1 MRWARAALAAL
12 TLFLA
17 APAGAQDQAIG
28 LLVDPE
34 RVLQTSEF
42 GRSVLDEIA
51 IRRRGLLAETEA
63 ISSAF
68 ELEERELTDL
78 RETLSRDGFQ
88 ELADDFDARVR
99 KARADQDLKA
109 AELTRWA
116 ESRRRAFFA
125 ALNDVYAVVLRT
137 RGASAILDIRSVILA
152 DQSLDITA
160 EVIDRVD
167 AARARA
173 LDVPAERD

>member
-1 MRWARAALAAL
+1 MIWLRRMLVALAL
-12 TLFLA
+12 LG
-17 APAGAQDQAIG
+17 AGPVLGQDRAIV

-42 GRSVLDEIA
+42 GRSVLDQIA
-51 IRRRGLLAETEA
+51 LRRRGLLAETEA

-68 ELEERELTDL
+68 ELEERELTNL
-78 RETLSRDGFQ
+78 RETLSRQGFQ

-99 KARADQDLKA
+99 KARSDQDLKA

-137 RGASAILDIRSVILA
+137 RGASAILDIRTVILA
-152 DQSLDITA
+152 DQSLDVTS
-160 EVIDRVD
+160 EVIERVD

-173 LDVPAERD
+173 LDGPPTPD